1 MNDARRAR
9 KPAARKPKSARSVEI
24 AKIHIG
30 ATDRHLIDGVDDS
43 AYRDMLWSVAR
54 VRSAKDLD
62 ANGRRAVLDHLR
74 AIGWVDSSPPRRG
87 LVRAAGL
94 PQVEKLRALWRA
106 LGDAGHLQKPG
117 DDGLRAFVRKQ
128 SATYHPQRIGFDAPE
143 LLPAPVASKLIEHL
157 KRWCQR
163 TGTVLPE

>member
-1 MNDARRAR
+1 MTGSR
-9 KPAARKPKSARSVEI
+9 KPAARRPKSARSIQI

-30 ATDRHLIDGVDDS
+30 ATDRMLIDGVDDS

-62 ANGRRAVLDHLR
+62 DNGRRKVLDHLR
-74 AIGWVDSSPPRRG
+74 ALGWVDPSPPRRG
-87 LVRAAGL
+87 QPRAFR
-94 PQVEKLRALWRA
+94 PQVAKIRALWRA
-106 LGDAGHLQKPG
+106 LGDAGELEKPG

-128 SATYHPQRIGFDAPE
+128 SATYHPERVGYDAPE

-163 TGTVLPE
+163 TGTILP